1 MLAPANNATAQKYD
15 SVATYFGLY
24 DLLHFYP
31 WKFRSKGAD
40 ALGNVWGKRVLEV
53 GCGNGL
59 NFKHLLEK
67 IGPGGELIGIDISK
81 GMIDVAQT
89 RCGRSL
95 WSNVY
100 TYVADAGEYRA
111 CSPFDAVYFG
121 LSFTILD
128 DPSRVLHNI
137 LSQLRPGGRIV
148 VLETRIPTWLPRF
161 VEGWLTKYA
170 HRNFGTNFDINPWEL
185 FEQYEHRGILTKVT
199 TETIR
204 SYSFYVLSG
213 NRA

>member
-1 MLAPANNATAQKYD
+1 
-15 SVATYFGLY
+15 
-24 DLLHFYP
+24 
-31 WKFRSKGAD
+31 
-40 ALGNVWGKRVLEV
+40 
-53 GCGNGL
+53 
-59 NFKHLLEK
+59 
-67 IGPGGELIGIDISK
+67 
-81 GMIDVAQT
+81 MIDVAQT

-100 TYVADAGEYRA
+100 AYVADAGEYRA

-170 HRNFGTNFDINPWEL
+170 YRNFGTNFDIKPWEL
-185 FEQYEHRGILTKVT
+185 FKQYEHRGILTKVT